1 MKAKIKVT
9 LKRDILDPQ
18 GKAVAHAAND
28 MKYGDIK
35 NVRIGKYV
43 EIEFSSTDRAQV
55 EKETLEIC
63 NKLLANPVIE
73 VYEYEIED

>member
-1 MKAKIKVT
+1 
-9 LKRDILDPQ
+9 
-18 GKAVAHAAND
+18 